1 MTIEKNYLMKS
12 KKKRKGL
19 DSESVTGYLL
29 IAPTIVTFIIFLYI
43 PFFNALQ
50 TSFYKYNGIGAL
62 TNFVGFN
69 NYIKVLTDVK
79 FMKSLFNTFE
89 LILAGF
95 VGIPIGFILAYILY
109 QGVVGKKFFSAAL
122 FVPYLISMVVV
133 GCIWKI
139 IYDPTIGP
147 LNQILEVIGLGK
159 IAVAWLSRP
168 TTAIWAIAVVWIWR
182 STPFNML
189 IIYANIMKMPSDFL
203 EAADIDGANLWQ
215 KLIYIIIPYLKPS
228 FFVLGMLNI
237 TNSLRLFDLI
247 WVMTKGGPG
256 GASDVM
262 TSYIYTKAF
271 TNLDFGLGTAASVVL
286 MIIMMG
292 IMMIKSAVQG
302 LGKRREKA

>member
-1 MTIEKNYLMKS
+1 MTIDKNHSIKS
-12 KKKRKGL
+12 KKKSKRFN
-19 DSESVTGYLL
+19 SESITGYLL
-29 IAPTIVTFIIFLYI
+29 IAPTIITFIIFLYV
-43 PFFNALQ
+43 PFVNALQ
-50 TSFYKYNGIGAL
+50 TSFYKYNGMGAL

-69 NYIKVLTDVK
+69 NYIKVLNDIK

-89 LILAGF
+89 LIMAGF
-95 VGIPIGFILAYILY
+95 IGIPIGFILAYILY
-109 QGVVGKKFFSAAL
+109 RGVVGKKFFSAAL

-147 LNQILEVIGLGK
+147 INQILDGIGLGK
-159 IAVAWLSRP
+159 FAVAWLSRP
-168 TTAIWAIAVVWIWR
+168 NTAIWAIAIVWIWR

-203 EAADIDGANLWQ
+203 EAAEIDGANLWQ
-215 KLIYIIIPYLKPS
+215 KLFYIIIPYLKPS
-228 FFVLGMLNI
+228 FLVLAMLNI

-271 TNLDFGLGTAASVVL
+271 TNLDFGVGTAASVIL

-292 IMMIKSAVQG
+292 IMVIKSAVQS
-302 LGKRREKA
+302 LAKRREKA

>member
-1 MTIEKNYLMKS
+1 
-12 KKKRKGL
+12 
-19 DSESVTGYLL
+19 
-29 IAPTIVTFIIFLYI
+29 
-43 PFFNALQ
+43 
-50 TSFYKYNGIGAL
+50 
-62 TNFVGFN
+62 
-69 NYIKVLTDVK
+69 
-79 FMKSLFNTFE
+79 
-89 LILAGF
+89 
-95 VGIPIGFILAYILY
+95 
-109 QGVVGKKFFSAAL
+109 
-122 FVPYLISMVVV
+122 MVVV

-147 LNQILEVIGLGK
+147 LNQILEGIGLSK
-159 IAVAWLSRP
+159 FAVAWLSRP

-203 EAADIDGANLWQ
+203 EAAEIDGANLWQ
-215 KLIYIIIPYLKPS
+215 KLVYIIIPYLKPS
-228 FFVLGMLNI
+228 FLVLGMLNI

-286 MIIMMG
+286 MVIMMG
-292 IMMIKSAVQG
+292 IMMIKSAAQTLV
-302 LGKRREKA
+302 KRREKA

>member
-1 MTIEKNYLMKS
+1 MTIEKNYLLKS

-147 LNQILEVIGLGK
+147 LNQILEGVGLGNF
-159 IAVAWLSRP
+159 AVAWLSRP

-189 IIYANIMKMPSDFL
+189 IIYANIMKMPNDFL
-203 EAADIDGANLWQ
+203 EAAEIDGANLWQ
-215 KLIYIIIPYLKPS
+215 KLVYIIIPYLKPS
-228 FFVLGMLNI
+228 FLVLGMLNI

-286 MIIMMG
+286 MVIMMG
-292 IMMIKSAVQG
+292 IMMIKSAAQG
-302 LGKRREKA
+302 LVKRREKA